1 MIVLDENLHDHR
13 LIRAVS
19 GWYPGQV
26 ASITTLRPHS
36 VIRDDAVPT
45 LLLQAV
51 QPTFVTINAADFW
64 RRIPPHNAYCIA
76 VVALP
81 KERVRE
87 IPGLLRRLFRLPEF
101 KTRAARMGK
110 ILRVTSKRIEYY
122 NASRDIRLIDWP
134 D

>member
-26 ASITTLRPHS
+26 VSITTLRPRS

-64 RRIPPHNAYCIA
+64 RRIPPHNTYCIA

-87 IPGLLRRLFRLPEF
+87 IPGYSATSFASPSSRPGPRGWERTFALRPGALSITTP
-101 KTRAARMGK
+101 AA
-110 ILRVTSKRIEYY
+110 TY
-122 NASRDIRLIDWP
+122 D
-134 D
+134 